1 MYHRNKV
8 HTDEFWKYEM
18 AKHRRT
24 VIDDKDRNDDMWQQ
38 QLGRYGSDISE
49 NAYSSKDHYSR
60 GENQIQHNTDPTH
73 DEKWMQQIKRAK
85 TAPSDCMNKYEARSD
100 GIKLV
105 ALESLQSSLRSIDS
119 ESKNRR
125 DDGIKHTTRSPSHEE
140 SSYTETVP
148 RHEESSYTEG
158 APRIKIKAESLLG
171 RSTNSTSK
179 SSESSIIQKSNLEND
194 VKNKYPTQHQQPDD
208 NYLTLLAHLS
218 AQRKACE
225 EQSTIKVLTHPTEGT
240 IPTGRAEDQ
249 LIREKQAIHS
259 YGQSQTSE
267 STYSHKIKDRHTPP
281 YITQEMNQDQ
291 RSSSKSPPT
300 LSLPDMKEESSVTR
314 TKMWLA
320 QLGHYRQKAV
330 QEEME
335 KSHDELW
342 EEQIARAKHNQVKSP
357 IEPLEVTIEDE
368 INNIMG
374 RSRTK
379 NHLGPR
385 EKGLGSSKYNI
396 DESSLSTDNS
406 SSSISTP
413 SILVAKEGKTA
424 QLISALQLQ
433 RAPNRAFSVIS
444 NDKLPLNAEDIS
456 SHHPTPKLR
465 LPSYSRSSSPK
476 SFAAAPRLTP
486 PPPPV
491 SPIESNE
498 ERSSHVSFKNLLSID
513 KSTIVN
519 VNGQAVRLQG
529 ARDGTECDDKNEKR
543 ESSKPFGGRISLS
556 TTFESNNNNNPAPMH
571 MSNDE
576 EESNHEERHERHIPL
591 AIPPLQPTS
600 HSPPTA
606 KPRQETVNHGQGQSK
621 NVHIIKEISQYKD
634 EMVKENKPKYP
645 PPDPSKFGSSSV
657 LKMLLLDPSKRKR
670 PGSPPPASPVSIKR
684 SDCFASNVQGNKS
697 NFDKSSELPSM
708 FNRFSGGPNTSDE
721 TDILRRRLLGLK
733 DPPVIQS
740 ALSKSAQMVLPKPKY
755 SAPSATITSADMLE
769 KQSSSFHKK
778 SPMAVEEFTKVAAA
792 AATLASFNLTRVED
806 AELNKKNN
814 LECSKTTKKV
824 NLPIEVNYEQYYQ
837 ENTKYALK
845 SSKDKSLPTQENF
858 EQSMIFEDDLKT
870 HEREKQMLRNEFGHP
885 QQQDDKRDFIKQA
898 VQENRNMNNTKYND
912 IRSYGS
918 EDEVSEQRIVKNE
931 NVTNLS
937 AYSRT
942 SVSKQLLHRYTTHN
956 YNNNNNNNNNN
967 ETFSN
972 HNRREIYE
980 SDPNNFTAHLPR
992 NGKV

>member
-49 NAYSSKDHYSR
+49 TAGISSKEHYIR
-60 GENQIQHNTDPTH
+60 GEIQHNTDPTH

-85 TAPSDCMNKYEARSD
+85 TSNLMNRYEAHSD
-100 GIKLV
+100 GIRLV
-105 ALESLQSSLRSIDS
+105 ALDSLQSSLRSIDS
-119 ESKNRR
+119 ESKNGL
-125 DDGIKHTTRSPSHEE
+125 DDVTKHTTRSPSHEE
-140 SSYTETVP
+140 SSYTEAVP
-148 RHEESSYTEG
+148 RHEESSCTEG
-158 APRIKIKAESLLG
+158 SPRIKIKAESLLE

-194 VKNKYPTQHQQPDD
+194 VKNRYPTQHQQPDD

-218 AQRKACE
+218 AQRKASE
-225 EQSTIKVLTHPTEGT
+225 EQSTIKVVTHPKEGT

-249 LIREKQAIHS
+249 LSREKQTILS

-267 STYSHKIKDRHTPP
+267 STYSQKLKDRHPPP

-300 LSLPDMKEESSVTR
+300 LSLPDIKEESSVTR

-379 NHLGPR
+379 DHLGPR
-385 EKGLGSSKYNI
+385 EKVLGSSKYNI

-413 SILVAKEGKTA
+413 SILVAKGGKAA
-424 QLISALQLQ
+424 QLVSALQLQ
-433 RAPNRAFSVIS
+433 GAPNRAFSVIS

-465 LPSYSRSSSPK
+465 LPSYSRASSPK
-476 SFAAAPRLTP
+476 SFAGPRLTP

-498 ERSSHVSFKNLLSID
+498 ERSDHVSFKNLLSIH

-519 VNGQAVRLQG
+519 VNGQAVRLG
-529 ARDGTECDDKNEKR
+529 SRDGADCDDENEKR
-543 ESSKPFGGRISLS
+543 LPSKELRGRISLS
-556 TTFESNNNNNPAPMH
+556 TPFESNNNNHAPTRMPH
-571 MSNDE
+571 E
-576 EESNHEERHERHIPL
+576 EESSHEEPIEHERHLPL

-600 HSPPTA
+600 HSIPIA
-606 KPRQETVNHGQGQSK
+606 KPKQDTINHGHGEDK
-621 NVHIIKEISQYKD
+621 NAHMRKEIGQNKD
-634 EMVKENKPKYP
+634 KNLNENKPKYP
-645 PPDPSKFGSSSV
+645 PPDPSTFGSSSV
-657 LKMLLLDPSKRKR
+657 LKMLLLDPNKRKR
-670 PGSPPPASPVSIKR
+670 PGSPPPSSPYSKKR
-684 SDCFASNVQGNKS
+684 SDCSAASVQGNKP

-733 DPPVIQS
+733 DPPVIHS
-740 ALSKSAQMVLPKPKY
+740 ALSKSAQMVLPKPKF

-806 AELNKKNN
+806 SELNKKNN

-824 NLPIEVNYEQYYQ
+824 SLPIEVNYEQYYQ
-837 ENTKYALK
+837 ENAKYALK
-845 SSKDKSLPTQENF
+845 SSKKKSLPTQENF
-858 EQSMIFEDDLKT
+858 EQSTIFEDDLKT
-870 HEREKQMLRNEFGHP
+870 HEREKHMSRNEFGHL
-885 QQQDDKRDFIKQA
+885 QQQHGKRDFTKQA
-898 VQENRNMNNTKYND
+898 VQEDRKMNDTKYND
-912 IRSYGS
+912 LRSYIS
-918 EDEVSEQRIVKNE
+918 EDEVSEQRIEKNE
-931 NVTNLS
+931 HAKNFS

-956 YNNNNNNNNNN
+956 YNNNNNNNNDG
-967 ETFSN
+967 TFSN
-972 HNRREIYE
+972 HNLREIYE
-980 SDPNNFTAHLPR
+980 PDPTNFTTQLPR

>member
-49 NAYSSKDHYSR
+49 TPGISSKDHFIR
-60 GENQIQHNTDPTH
+60 GEIQNNTDPTH

-85 TAPSDCMNKYEARSD
+85 TSDFMNKYETRSD
-100 GIKLV
+100 SIKLV
-105 ALESLQSSLRSIDS
+105 ALESLQTSLRSMDS
-119 ESKNRR
+119 ESKSGR
-125 DDGIKHTTRSPSHEE
+125 DEVTKHTTRSTSHEE
-140 SSYTETVP
+140 SSYTGALP
-148 RHEESSYTEG
+148 RHEETSYTEG
-158 APRIKIKAESLLG
+158 APRIKIKAESLLE

-179 SSESSIIQKSNLEND
+179 SSESSIIQKSNLENN
-194 VKNKYPTQHQQPDD
+194 VKNKYPPTQHQQPDD

-225 EQSTIKVLTHPTEGT
+225 EQSTIKVLTHPKEGT
-240 IPTGRAEDQ
+240 IPTGGTEDQ
-249 LIREKQAIHS
+249 LSREKQTILS

-267 STYSHKIKDRHTPP
+267 STYSHKMKDRHTPP
-281 YITQEMNQDQ
+281 YITQEMNHDQ

-300 LSLPDMKEESSVTR
+300 LSLPDVKEESSVTR

-385 EKGLGSSKYNI
+385 EKNLGSSKYNI

-433 RAPNRAFSVIS
+433 GAPNRAFSVIS

-476 SFAAAPRLTP
+476 SFAGPRLTP

-498 ERSSHVSFKNLLSID
+498 ERSDHVSFKNLLSID

-519 VNGQAVRLQG
+519 VNGQAVRLG
-529 ARDGTECDDKNEKR
+529 SRDGTDCDDRNEKQV
-543 ESSKPFGGRISLS
+543 SSKPFGGRISLS
-556 TTFESNNNNNPAPMH
+556 TPFESNNNNNPAPVH
-571 MSNDE
+571 MPHEE

-591 AIPPLQPTS
+591 AIPPLHPTS

-606 KPRQETVNHGQGQSK
+606 KPKQETANNVHGKSQ

-634 EMVKENKPKYP
+634 KNLNENKPKYP
-645 PPDPSKFGSSSV
+645 PPDPSTFGSSSV
-657 LKMLLLDPSKRKR
+657 LKMLLLDPNKRKR
-670 PGSPPPASPVSIKR
+670 PGSPPPASAVPNKR
-684 SDCFASNVQGNKS
+684 DDGFASNVQGQKS
-697 NFDKSSELPSM
+697 NFDKSSDLPSM

-733 DPPVIQS
+733 DPPVTQS

-806 AELNKKNN
+806 RELNKKSN

-845 SSKDKSLPTQENF
+845 SSKNKSLPTQENF

-870 HEREKQMLRNEFGHP
+870 HEREKQMLRNEFGHL
-885 QQQDDKRDFIKQA
+885 QQLSGKRDFTKQA
-898 VQENRNMNNTKYND
+898 VQENRKMNDTKYNGM
-912 IRSYGS
+912 RSYGS

-931 NVTNLS
+931 NATNFS

-956 YNNNNNNNNNN
+956 YNNNNNNNNG
-967 ETFSN
+967 TFSN
-972 HNRREIYE
+972 HNLREIYE
-980 SDPNNFTAHLPR
+980 PDPTNFTTQLPR